1 MASFLQR
8 LLCPLT
14 LVVSQLMRK
23 GGECRMSCVPTLGTG
38 LFQRLG
44 GRREKRSRGGNRMKG
59 EGRTR
64 GRRAGDGERAAAKWT
79 GNGLFCSRCP
89 CFLKATSFPSSRS
102 FCPFSC
108 KGSFGGRTCSSIGCA
123 IVCLV
128 SSLSKLRLGEG
139 QGGKKRP
146 H

>member
-1 MASFLQR
+1 
-8 LLCPLT
+8 
-14 LVVSQLMRK
+14 
-23 GGECRMSCVPTLGTG
+23 MSCVPTLGTG